1 MSILSNGIPYQKDI
15 LNTAY
20 HSLVTTGFT
29 VAYLILA
36 RKIFKTDIGD
46 PSRARLADVGK
57 LGLSITAAEITKDW
71 LVKNKVIP
79 LDFPFSK

>member
-1 MSILSNGIPYQKDI
+1 MSIPYKKDI

-20 HSLVTTGFT
+20 HSLVITGFT
-29 VAYLILA
+29 VAYLVLV

-71 LVKNKVIP
+71 LVKNKIIP
-79 LDFPFSK
+79 ADFPINK